1 MQLRYEQLTAHLTRS
16 LAPLYWVH
24 GDDAFFVQKI
34 SATVRQQAQVRGF
47 TEREIFYVESGFDWQ
62 TLQIHSQNYG
72 LFAEK
77 RLIELRL
84 EVTLSEAATQWLK
97 NYAQTPR
104 PENLLLITSGKLDRR
119 NQQSAWFK
127 ILDKIGVFIPL
138 WPLVG
143 EKLTAWAK
151 QQLHHCGLTAEDEA
165 LQCLI
170 LATEG
175 HLCATQ
181 QAIEKVALYLG
192 TPTQGIVTRATM
204 LQALADNARF
214 DPFKLTDA
222 ALQGETERCLRILLR
237 LKEEGIE
244 PLFILWALSRECR
257 LLATLAFKLA
267 RGESLTTLFQQYAIW
282 EPRQSAIQRAL
293 KRATLPDWYRLL
305 HYAAEVDK
313 QIKGVTPGPFWHGL
327 QRLSLGLAG
336 DMNE

>member
-1 MQLRYEQLTAHLTRS
+1 MQLRHEQLPAHLTRS

-24 GDDAFFVQKI
+24 GDEAFFVQTI
-34 SATVRQQAQVRGF
+34 SDTIRQQAKASGF

-62 TLQIHSQNYG
+62 TLQMHSQNYG

-84 EVTLSEAATQWLK
+84 EATPSEAATQWLK
-97 NYAQTPR
+97 NYAQNPP
-104 PENLLLITSGKLDRR
+104 PENLLLITSNKLDRR
-119 NQQSAWFK
+119 SQQSAWFK
-127 ILDKIGVFIPL
+127 ILDKSGVFIPL
-138 WPLVG
+138 WPLAG
-143 EKLTAWAK
+143 EKLITWAK
-151 QQLHHCGLTAEDEA
+151 QRLHHYGFTAEDEA

-192 TPTQGIVTRATM
+192 SSTQTIVTRETM

-222 ALQGETERCLRILLR
+222 ALQGEKERCLRILLR
-237 LKEEGIE
+237 LQEEGIE

-282 EPRQSAIQRAL
+282 EPRQSGMQRAL

-305 HYAAEVDK
+305 HGAAEVDK

-336 DMNE
+336 VTNG